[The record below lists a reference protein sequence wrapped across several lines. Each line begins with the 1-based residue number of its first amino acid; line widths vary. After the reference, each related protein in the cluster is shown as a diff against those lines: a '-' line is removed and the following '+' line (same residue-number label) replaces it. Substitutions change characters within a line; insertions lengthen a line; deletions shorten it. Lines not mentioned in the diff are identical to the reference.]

1 MAFNPDKLLFKEGIS
16 ATMFSPT
23 TGLKFWSLEDLK
35 DVNLSCSA
43 DSEDKT
49 DASGAVIAKF
59 YNAKTGQI
67 TGNTSYFTL
76 SLMAAQFGSDKKVA
90 TSLAKIPAPCREKI
104 TLATADITAGKI
116 TLKHVPIG
124 TAGSEIPYIYV
135 IDDKKIEQA
144 TYSVGAAA
152 SATKF
157 VIDAAN
163 KEITLPTDA
172 TNIKAGNTVLV
183 YYTFESEEAV
193 EVDNNAHDM
202 PRSGEFWLEA
212 IFSDVCDQNLEYHG
226 WVVMNSAQLSPETEI
241 PLDKTGDF
249 PFAIDTLSSYCS
261 EDGQLF
267 RFIIPDEN
275 EDED

>member
-1 MAFNPDKLLFKEGIS
+1 MAFNPDKLLFKEAIS
-16 ATMFSPT
+16 GTMFSPT

-35 DVNLSCSA
+35 DVQLSCSA

-90 TSLAKIPAPCREKI
+90 TSLNKLIAPKREKI
-104 TLATADITAGKI
+104 TLTTAMITAGKI
-116 TLKHVPIG
+116 TLEHVPLG
-124 TAGSEIPYIYV
+124 TAGSEIPYIYL
-135 IDDKKIEQA
+135 IDDDKIEQV
-144 TYSVGAAA
+144 TYSVGVSA
-152 SATKF
+152 SATTF
-157 VIDAAN
+157 VINAAN
-163 KEITLPTDA
+163 KEITLPTDS
-172 TNIKAGNTVLV
+172 TNIKAGNTILV
-183 YYTFESEEAV
+183 YYTFESEKAV

-212 IFSDVCDQNLEYHG
+212 IFSDICDQNLEYHG
-226 WVVMNSAQLSPETEI
+226 WVVMNSAQLSPETNI

-249 PFAIDTLSSYCS
+249 PFTIDTLSSYCS

-275 EDED
+275 VSA

>member
-1 MAFNPDKLLFKEGIS
+1 MAFNPDKLLFKEAIS
-16 ATMFSPT
+16 GTMFSPT

-35 DVNLSCSA
+35 DVQLSCSA

-90 TSLAKIPAPCREKI
+90 ASGSAIVAPCREKI
-104 TLATADITAGKI
+104 TLTQAMVTAGKI
-116 TLKHVPIG
+116 TLKHVPLG
-124 TAGSEIPYIYV
+124 TSGSEIPYIYL
-135 IDDKKIEQA
+135 IDDDKIEQV
-144 TYSVGAAA
+144 TYAVGQSA

-157 VIDAAN
+157 VIDAA
-163 KEITLPTDA
+163 
-172 TNIKAGNTVLV
+172 
-183 YYTFESEEAV
+183 
-193 EVDNNAHDM
+193 HDM
-202 PRSGEFWLEA
+202 PKSGEFWLEA
-212 IFSDVCDQNLEYHG
+212 IFSDICDQNLEYHG
-226 WVVMNSAQLSPETEI
+226 WVVMNSAQLSPETNI

-249 PFAIDTLSSYCS
+249 PFTIDTLSSYCS

-267 RFIIPDEN
+267 RFVIPDEN
-275 EDED
+275 VSA

>member
-1 MAFNPDKLLFKEGIS
+1 MAFNPDKLLFKKAIS
-16 ATMFSPT
+16 GTMFSPT

-35 DVNLSCSA
+35 DVQLSCSA

-90 TSLAKIPAPCREKI
+90 TSLNKLLAPKREKI
-104 TLATADITAGKI
+104 TLTTAMVTAGKI
-116 TLKHVPIG
+116 TLEQIPVG
-124 TAGSEIPYIYV
+124 TSGSEIPYIYL
-135 IDDKKIEQA
+135 IDDNKIEQV
-144 TYSVGAAA
+144 TYEVGQSA

-157 VIDAAN
+157 VIDAAD

-172 TNIKAGNTVLV
+172 TNIKAGNTILV
-183 YYTFESEEAV
+183 YYTFETEKAV

-212 IFSDVCDQNLEYHG
+212 IFSDICDQNLEYHG
-226 WVVMNSAQLSPETEI
+226 WVIMNAAQLSPETNI
-241 PLDKTGDF
+241 PFDKTGDF
-249 PFAIDTLSSYCS
+249 PFTIDTLSSYCS

-275 EDED
+275 VSA